1 MQPGGDEIALVGFD
15 DRQMNRNHCYKL
27 GKELMSWGKGGSGEK
42 VVFRDSGLWLDN
54 RTRALSRGGGKGK
67 GNGPLEF
74 GFQCRKGSGGREGPG
89 GEVERKSAKG
99 VIGSGKGIGGG
110 GGKGSG

>member
-42 VVFRDSGLWLDN
+42 MVFRDSGLWLDN
-54 RTRALSRGGGKGK
+54 RTCALSRGGEAKARGMVHWNLDFNVGKV
-67 GNGPLEF
+67 LVAVT
-74 GFQCRKGSGGREGPG
+74 QW
-89 GEVERKSAKG
+89 
-99 VIGSGKGIGGG
+99 
-110 GGKGSG
+110 